1 MKTALTILIA
11 GAAVA
16 GIVYLLKDNEDVKD
30 ALAGAKDKASG
41 TWDKLKGSFYD
52 AKAAAENRVSE
63 LA

>member
-30 ALAGAKDKASG
+30 ALAGTKDKASG

-52 AKAAAENRVSE
+52 AKAAAENRMSE